1 MRSKIVSPSISIFRA
16 ILAAVVVVLTITSA
30 KAVDLNVQEQQIFN
44 SLKSAS
50 GQGRPFVVLDA
61 TLCRVARQK
70 AADMANRGYYN
81 HTDPDGHGPN
91 WLVRQAGYSLPEYY
105 DQSAGGNNIE
115 SVNAGRASAG
125 DAWSSWMGSSGHRQH
140 LLGVNAFYAEQ
151 TSVGIGFV
159 DQPGSQWR
167 YYWVVITAPPS
178 GPSVT
183 IKTPKAGQDV
193 TGESLLVSG
202 ASSGKPAAARVEV
215 RVENATE
222 AGDWVA
228 AEGTTSWSVN
238 VPELQPGA
246 NTIRARSLDADGA
259 VLDEAARNVRFIV
272 LTPLNVQIVGRGT
285 ITKGFAGLSERE
297 LGRTYRVTAK
307 PAPGSLFAG
316 WSGSTTST
324 DTTAEF
330 VMREGFTLTA
340 NFVENPFLSG
350 RANYAGLATTSE
362 NSPALLALKLGG
374 SGQFS
379 GKLKLTDLTIPLR
392 GSFDPLGHAK
402 FSTTFKGQTINVDL
416 TYALTEGVPSI
427 TGTIAGD
434 GWTLPIEIGALGKL
448 DNPSMSGRY
457 TVVLRADSSAP
468 ATVPRGDG
476 FGTARVN
483 RTGVTIFSGQLADG
497 TPFAASGQL
506 TRNGALPVFVA
517 PYKKSGVFAGA
528 LTFRASGDVD
538 GQFQWERPAIRK
550 SEAFP
555 NGFTTANIAVGAR
568 YSAPK
573 HGEPVVRVAA
583 SRNNA
588 RLELGEGGLSD
599 PISEDATL
607 GADNSFVVSA
617 PTLSGL
623 SLALQRATGQ
633 FRGRFIHP
641 STGAPTTF
649 RGVVVQKENAGFG
662 FFVAGGSS
670 GYATLEPAAEASV
683 E

>member
-1 MRSKIVSPSISIFRA
+1 MRSQIVSPSISIFRA
-16 ILAAVVVVLTITSA
+16 ILATVVVLLTIASA

-70 AADMANRGYYN
+70 AADMANRGYYS

-91 WLVRQAGYSLPEYY
+91 WLARQAGYSLPDYY
-105 DQSAGGNNIE
+105 DQSVGGNNIE
-115 SVNAGRASAG
+115 SVNAGRASAN

-140 LLGVNAFYAEQ
+140 LLGANPFYAEQ
-151 TSVGIGFV
+151 TSIGIGFV

-202 ASSGKPAAARVEV
+202 SSSGKPAAARVEV
-215 RVENATE
+215 RVENTAG
-222 AGDWVA
+222 AGDWIA
-228 AEGTTSWSVN
+228 AEGTTSWN
-238 VPELQPGA
+238 ANIAELQPGA
-246 NTIRARSLDADGA
+246 NTIRARSLGADGA
-259 VLDEAARNVRFIV
+259 VLDEAARNVRFI
-272 LTPLNVQIVGRGT
+272 LLAPLNIQIVGRGT
-285 ITKGFAGLSERE
+285 VTKGFAGLSERE
-297 LGRTYRVTAK
+297 TGRTYRVIAK

-316 WSGSTTST
+316 WSGSVTST
-324 DTTAEF
+324 NASAEF
-330 VMREGFTLTA
+330 VMSEGFALTA
-340 NFVENPFLSG
+340 NFVENPFLRG

-362 NSPALLALKLGG
+362 GSPALLALKLGG

-392 GSFDPLGHAK
+392 GAFDPLGHAQ
-402 FSTTFKGQTINVDL
+402 FSTTFKGQTINADL

-427 TGTIAGD
+427 TGTIAGN

-457 TVVLRADSSAP
+457 TVVLRADPSAP

-517 PYKKSGVFAGA
+517 PYKKSGTGA

-550 SEAFP
+550 SQAFP

-588 RLELGEGGLSD
+588 RLELGAGGLSD
-599 PISEDATL
+599 PVSQPATL

-617 PTLSGL
+617 PALSGL
-623 SLALQRATGQ
+623 SVAVQSATGQ

-641 STGAPTTF
+641 LTGASTTF

-662 FFVAGGSS
+662 FFVADGSS
-670 GYATLEPAAEASV
+670 GYATLEPATEAAAE
-683 E
+683 